1 MAKFLIQCPKC
12 GRFHE
17 ASTSLFASRQIACE
31 CGYMIDTKKDRLIS
45 KVCPHCGNAVVYDQ
59 AKGATCPVCHNNL
72 NVSAGSKLVDVHCP
86 TCGCEIHV
94 DSGAATYACPVC
106 DTQIDVQK
114 EIKRAEVYREDGIL
128 TIKYEGANDVLAWK
142 YPFDDFASGS
152 RLIVHESQEAVFF
165 HNGEALDSFGP
176 GSYTLDTERLPL
188 LGKSYRLPIN
198 QGNPIFHAEIYFVN
212 RVTHTGLKW
221 GTPSKV
227 RLFDPISG
235 LNVDIGAS
243 GEFFLEVKEP
253 RRLLV
258 KLVGTTNGLRQGDI
272 ADALTP
278 ESMNGMFRSL
288 IVTQVKSNLARIIRE
303 EGINILEV
311 DEHLDEISEKLA
323 EKINPTLEE
332 YGLHMPHFYVMTIL
346 TPDDDPNFR
355 RMREQYGERYLKVQQ
370 ERILQAEAEAR
381 QKRKIVEAD
390 TDVQIQLMKAQADA
404 QAYRMKAQAEA
415 DEMRMKGYTYQQET
429 QRQVANA
436 AASNPG
442 NGVQGAMNSLLDVGI
457 GLGVAGQVAKQVT
470 GAIDPV
476 VDAGSKIAGGDPG
489 WECPNCHRKG
499 ITSRFCPECGTRC
512 PQEESWTCPEC
523 GTKGLNGKFCPNC
536 GHKKPEGGDK

>member
-1 MAKFLIQCPKC
+1 M
-12 GRFHE
+12 
-17 ASTSLFASRQIACE
+17 
-31 CGYMIDTKKDRLIS
+31 
-45 KVCPHCGNAVVYDQ
+45 
-59 AKGATCPVCHNNL
+59 
-72 NVSAGSKLVDVHCP
+72 
-86 TCGCEIHV
+86 
-94 DSGAATYACPVC
+94 
-106 DTQIDVQK
+106 
-114 EIKRAEVYREDGIL
+114 
-128 TIKYEGANDVLAWK
+128 
-142 YPFDDFASGS
+142 
-152 RLIVHESQEAVFF
+152 
-165 HNGEALDSFGP
+165 
-176 GSYTLDTERLPL
+176 
-188 LGKSYRLPIN
+188 
-198 QGNPIFHAEIYFVN
+198 
-212 RVTHTGLKW
+212 
-221 GTPSKV
+221 
-227 RLFDPISG
+227 
-235 LNVDIGAS
+235 
-243 GEFFLEVKEP
+243 
-253 RRLLV
+253 LV

-523 GTKGLNGKFCPNC
+523 GTKGLNVKFCPNC